1 MSWEKVKLED
11 VCLSISDGDHQAPPK
26 VDNGIPFVT
35 ISNINSTNKFDL
47 SEVMYVP
54 QEYYDHLDSK
64 RKPQKEDILYSVVGS
79 FGIPVYIDCDEK
91 FVFQRHIAILRPD
104 SKKIVSKFLY
114 YVMLGREF
122 YLQADAVAVGAAQR
136 TVSLT
141 ALRDMTVNVPSME
154 TQKKIADILS
164 AYDKLIENNQKQI
177 KLLEEAVQRLY
188 KEWFVDLRFPGHE
201 DVKII
206 DGVPEGWERVCLS
219 NFIEYEIGGGWGDDI
234 PNREN
239 PNQAYVIRGTDML
252 GITHGEINSLPL
264 RYHGETNLMKRELQA
279 GDIIFEVSGGS
290 KNEGVAKCTLITSQ
304 LLNYLHKPVMCASFC
319 KLIRPI
325 RNHSN
330 YLHDCLK
337 YLRASGRTSEY
348 DKRSAS
354 SIVNYRW
361 KDFLTQEKIL
371 FIPNDILE
379 RYNDMSSKIHSKIMT
394 HSLQIELLKQAR
406 DRLLPKL
413 ISGEIQV

>member
-177 KLLEEAVQRLY
+177 KLLEEAAQRLY

>member
-1 MSWEKVKLED
+1 YIYQENDRFYFADGNLTWLKNFNEKIDVKYLFYWIKSYEGQQKID
-11 VCLSISDGDHQAPPK
+11 AIAKGTAQKAVPIAALKTIELT
-26 VDNGIPFVT
+26 IPDT
-35 ISNINSTNKFDL
+35 
-47 SEVMYVP
+47 
-54 QEYYDHLDSK
+54 
-64 RKPQKEDILYSVVGS
+64 
-79 FGIPVYIDCDEK
+79 
-91 FVFQRHIAILRPD
+91 
-104 SKKIVSKFLY
+104 
-114 YVMLGREF
+114 
-122 YLQADAVAVGAAQR
+122 R
-136 TVSLT
+136 T
-141 ALRDMTVNVPSME
+141 
-154 TQKKIADILS
+154 QIKIANILS
-164 AYDKLIENNQKQI
+164 AYDDLIENNQKQI
-177 KLLEEAVQRLY
+177 KLLEEAAQRLY

-201 DVKII
+201 DVKIV